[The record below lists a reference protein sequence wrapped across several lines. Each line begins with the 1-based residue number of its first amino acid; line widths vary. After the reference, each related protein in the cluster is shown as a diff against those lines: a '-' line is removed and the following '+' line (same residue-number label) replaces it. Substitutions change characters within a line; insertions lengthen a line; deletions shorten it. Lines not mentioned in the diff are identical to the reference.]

1 MLVGGGFVLASVVV
15 AFTAERW
22 MTAHIWS
29 HQQQLFSERL
39 DSIEAFLDRK
49 EELIQQTGQPDA
61 YREGIQSEAVRQLT
75 AKFFT
80 TPSPEKSYPFILDS
94 GGRMVLHPQWAAG
107 EERLAREDFIQR
119 IVAEKDGAMI
129 YTFEGVKEWCL
140 FRTYEPWQWHLV
152 YTIPVDLLYRDV
164 RQFQRAFLAGMASI
178 SLAVLALLGWG
189 ISFLTRPIAHLTSA
203 ATEIAAG
210 KLETPIHVS
219 GSDEIAVL
227 ARSFGRMSE
236 VIREKIR
243 RLDSE
248 IMQRKRAQE
257 ALAQL
262 NKTLEARVAERT
274 EELKR
279 SNEQLS
285 AARQAAED
293 ASKAKSEF
301 LANMSH
307 EIRTPMNAIIG
318 FGEMLAE
325 DERLPKELS
334 QYAEIICMAGHSLLT
349 IINDIL
355 DFSKIEAGKLKVEII
370 DCSVAELLRNLEV
383 LLEPSARAKGLEFKV
398 LQCDDLP
405 AVIRTDP
412 VRLRQC
418 LINLVNNAIKFT
430 EKGHVYVNVSLQSES
445 PAGPFFIRFDV
456 EDTGIGIEPDK
467 LQTIFEP
474 FVQADSS
481 TTRKYGGTGLGLTI
495 TKHLVERLGGTI
507 SVSSRPGRGSV
518 FTLTLPANV
527 DVHQQAVV
535 NKYDCAAPSKPLPLG
550 SLKFKGEILVAEDAP
565 ANQIYIRALLEKM
578 GLSVTIVE
586 NGQKAVE
593 AVQQKSFDLVF
604 MDMQM
609 PVMSGYEATEKI
621 LALNPRLPVVALT
634 ASAMLG
640 DSDKC
645 LKAGC
650 VEYLSKPI
658 ERKELIRVLQTYLP
672 NSDQTRI
679 PQTIASA

>member
-1 MLVGGGFVLASVVV
+1 MRIRTKFLMLVGGGFVLASVVV

-262 NKTLEARVAERT
+262 NKTLEARVA
-274 EELKR
+274 
-279 SNEQLS
+279 
-285 AARQAAED
+285 
-293 ASKAKSEF
+293 
-301 LANMSH
+301 
-307 EIRTPMNAIIG
+307 
-318 FGEMLAE
+318 
-325 DERLPKELS
+325 
-334 QYAEIICMAGHSLLT
+334 
-349 IINDIL
+349 
-355 DFSKIEAGKLKVEII
+355 
-370 DCSVAELLRNLEV
+370 
-383 LLEPSARAKGLEFKV
+383 
-398 LQCDDLP
+398 
-405 AVIRTDP
+405 AV
-412 VRLRQC
+412 
-418 LINLVNNAIKFT
+418 
-430 EKGHVYVNVSLQSES
+430 G
-445 PAGPFFIRFDV
+445 
-456 EDTGIGIEPDK
+456 
-467 LQTIFEP
+467 
-474 FVQADSS
+474 
-481 TTRKYGGTGLGLTI
+481 
-495 TKHLVERLGGTI
+495 
-507 SVSSRPGRGSV
+507 
-518 FTLTLPANV
+518 
-527 DVHQQAVV
+527 
-535 NKYDCAAPSKPLPLG
+535 
-550 SLKFKGEILVAEDAP
+550 
-565 ANQIYIRALLEKM
+565 
-578 GLSVTIVE
+578 
-586 NGQKAVE
+586 
-593 AVQQKSFDLVF
+593 
-604 MDMQM
+604 
-609 PVMSGYEATEKI
+609 
-621 LALNPRLPVVALT
+621 
-634 ASAMLG
+634 
-640 DSDKC
+640 
-645 LKAGC
+645 
-650 VEYLSKPI
+650 
-658 ERKELIRVLQTYLP
+658 
-672 NSDQTRI
+672 
-679 PQTIASA
+679 